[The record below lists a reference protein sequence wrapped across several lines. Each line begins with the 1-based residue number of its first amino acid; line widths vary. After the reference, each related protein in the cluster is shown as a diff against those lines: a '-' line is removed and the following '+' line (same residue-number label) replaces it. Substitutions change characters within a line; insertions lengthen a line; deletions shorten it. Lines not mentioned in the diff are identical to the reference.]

1 MPIEYPME
9 FRRQVIQRYQKG
21 ESIKNLSQELH
32 IAQSTIYH
40 WRKLYCTIQTPQRT
54 YTPKEFDMISRR
66 LEKLEHEME
75 IIRASGYLEEVP
87 LKRKLISLEQ
97 IYRIEDSP
105 YSVHELC
112 DALGVARGTFYN
124 HIFRRADRSSRE
136 KEQEELMMKVQ
147 QIFDDSQQRF
157 GAEKIRTVLAQTG
170 IHVSAKR
177 ISATMK
183 ELDLRSVRTDAKRQ
197 YKKRQLH
204 QKQNLL
210 AREFTADYPNQIWV
224 SDITYFKVSGYWVY
238 LCIILDLFSRKI
250 IGYRVSRNASTN
262 LVTTTFRNAY
272 QERGR
277 PKNLTFHSDRGKQYT
292 SGAFTQLL
300 QANGIRQSFSAT
312 GRPHDNAVAETFF
325 ATFKKEEA
333 YRREYTSEQSFRK
346 SVEQYIQFYNEVRP
360 HQTLKYKTPQAVEEK
375 YWVQL
380 IENACSNSVME
391 QK

>member
-1 MPIEYPME
+1 
-9 FRRQVIQRYQKG
+9 
-21 ESIKNLSQELH
+21 
-32 IAQSTIYH
+32 
-40 WRKLYCTIQTPQRT
+40 
-54 YTPKEFDMISRR
+54 
-66 LEKLEHEME
+66 
-75 IIRASGYLEEVP
+75 
-87 LKRKLISLEQ
+87 
-97 IYRIEDSP
+97 
-105 YSVHELC
+105 
-112 DALGVARGTFYN
+112 
-124 HIFRRADRSSRE
+124 
-136 KEQEELMMKVQ
+136 MMKVQ

-170 IHVSAKR
+170 IHVSVKR
-177 ISATMK
+177 ISAIMK
-183 ELDLRSVRTDAKRQ
+183 ELDLRSVRTDAKRK
-197 YKKRQLH
+197 YKKHQLY

-210 AREFTADYPNQIWV
+210 AIEFTTDYPNQIWV

-250 IGYRVSRNASTN
+250 LGYRVFRNASTN
-262 LVTTTFRNAY
+262 LVTTTFRSTY

-300 QANGIRQSFSAT
+300 QVNGIKQSFSAT

-333 YRREYTSEQSFRK
+333 YRKEYTSEQSLRK
-346 SVEQYIQFYNEVRP
+346 SVEQYIQFYNEARP

-375 YWVQL
+375 YLAQF